1 MKKKTSPSSTDRKPS
16 QPGAQHG
23 LLDVF
28 LGRWKMEGKQLE
40 GPFGPDAEIKGVQ
53 SYEWL
58 GGGFFMI
65 QRFDALVD
73 GNEAACI
80 ELVGYDVKSKTYP
93 VQTFYSDGSISSWQ
107 MTESDGTWKLT
118 GKSET
123 GGKSSDVRCTT
134 VFSDGGSAMKGKWEY
149 STDGTHWKTFWKVKA
164 SKVN

>member
-1 MKKKTSPSSTDRKPS
+1 
-16 QPGAQHG
+16 
-23 LLDVF
+23 
-28 LGRWKMEGKQLE
+28 
-40 GPFGPDAEIKGVQ
+40 
-53 SYEWL
+53 
-58 GGGFFMI
+58 MI

-80 ELVGYDVKSKTYP
+80 ELVGYDAKSKSYP

-134 VFSDGGSAMKGKWEY
+134 VFSDGDSAMKGKWEY
-149 STDGTHWKTFWKVKA
+149 STDGTHWKTFWEVKA
-164 SKVN
+164 SKVK